1 MVTAHSSAV
10 MRWPSA
16 SHQPA
21 STNQIMLPSKP
32 SGPVPMSSRPK
43 YSSRDTAFWPN
54 GSLGISN
61 PRACVDGNIYS
72 IMHKGDPD
80 PTQYCAVFRLVQVGD
95 IFYEVSYGHMNDIY
109 VEPDRTVKAG
119 DIIGTVGN
127 TGPVYSDGVAAL
139 PATGDLAIR
148 DTSREI

>member
-1 MVTAHSSAV
+1 
-10 MRWPSA
+10 
-16 SHQPA
+16 
-21 STNQIMLPSKP
+21 
-32 SGPVPMSSRPK
+32 
-43 YSSRDTAFWPN
+43 
-54 GSLGISN
+54 
-61 PRACVDGNIYS
+61 
-72 IMHKGDPD
+72 MHKGDPD

-139 PATGDLAIR
+139 PVPM
-148 DTSREI
+148 REHTYTALRCALRAA